1 MTFKSGA
8 GQPSQRVLIVAA
20 FAIGIV
26 VFSLTT
32 RQWGAHLDPI
42 LNVGDHVE
50 YVGVYKGVVTEIG
63 TGSNAGCY
71 RIRSDNAGNPDYKG
85 DLVCTLAQPGL
96 LYLLD
101 RSGKRVMDVNAP
113 TPNVKREAVA
123 DIPPAQTANAKKT
136 ALNGDF
142 RDGDRV
148 EGLVGSTWY
157 ECTVVGERRATG
169 GYVLRCDNRP
179 LEESVFTP
187 AYVRAM
193 QGADPDGQRIAAEA
207 KNTVKNAA
215 EQCSGEPLLNF
226 SSRGR
231 AASQGLFSD
240 VIRSMFDKEG
250 RGEKHLHKVV
260 THITGLQ
267 VGAAF
272 RWVLGATSMLIPSGT
287 TAYPVKA
294 TFATCDD
301 GPFDWSVAQYQ
312 NYDYVCYVDRT
323 RNGEW
328 SCGVNS
334 SGTIKSV
341 NIPKQAQND
350 LFVGKP

>member
-1 MTFKSGA
+1 MTFKKRA
-8 GQPSQRVLIVAA
+8 GKTPARILIDAS
-20 FAIGIV
+20 FALVIV
-26 VFSLTT
+26 VLSLATG
-32 RQWGAHLDPI
+32 QWEAHLDPV
-42 LNVGDHVE
+42 LSVGDHVE

-71 RIRSDNAGNPDYKG
+71 RVRSDNAGNPDYKG
-85 DLVCTLAQPGL
+85 DMVCTLGQPGL

-101 RSGKRVMDVNAP
+101 RSGKRIMDINAP
-113 TPNVKREAVA
+113 QTNVKGDAAVDHPKA
-123 DIPPAQTANAKKT
+123 PAGAAKVPT
-136 ALNGDF
+136 VGGDF
-142 RDGDRV
+142 HDGDRV
-148 EGLVGSTWY
+148 EGLIGSTWY
-157 ECTVVGERRATG
+157 KCTVVGERRPTG

-193 QGADPDGQRIAAEA
+193 QGTDPDGKRIAAQA
-207 KNTVKNAA
+207 KSTIKDAA
-215 EQCSGEPLLNF
+215 AQCSGEPLLNF

-231 AASQGLFSD
+231 AASQSLFSD

-250 RGEKHLHKVV
+250 RGEKHLHKIV
-260 THITGLQ
+260 THITSLEMG
-267 VGAAF
+267 GAF
-272 RWVLGATSMLIPSGT
+272 RWASGVNSMLIPSGT

-294 TFATCDD
+294 SFVTCDD
-301 GPFDWSVAQYQ
+301 GPFDWSEAQYQ

-328 SCGVNS
+328 SCGVNV

-341 NIPKQAQND
+341 NIPKQSQND